1 MSQQPGEDVQ
11 GGGGGPMCLWV
22 IETLIKPCRIWAH
35 RGHLAK
41 VVSLLRRGGSHTEVF
56 QEGMRGKW
64 DEKWEQ

>member
-1 MSQQPGEDVQ
+1 
-11 GGGGGPMCLWV
+11 MCLWV